1 MPLPSAPDLTG
12 SSLQRLQTKEQQEV
26 GDPGRGLEG
35 QPGKNDP
42 TRYGPGLGT
51 DGQPRIDGSRCAPR
65 INPIKLPF
73 LGKPQCIYKTIWE
86 I

>member
-1 MPLPSAPDLTG
+1 MPLPSTPGLTG
-12 SSLQRLQTKEQQEV
+12 SSLQRLLTQEQQEA
-26 GDPGRGLEG
+26 GDPGGGLEG

-51 DGQPRIDGSRCAPR
+51 DGQPRIGGSRRASR

-73 LGKPQCIYKTIWE
+73 LGKPQCIYKTVWE